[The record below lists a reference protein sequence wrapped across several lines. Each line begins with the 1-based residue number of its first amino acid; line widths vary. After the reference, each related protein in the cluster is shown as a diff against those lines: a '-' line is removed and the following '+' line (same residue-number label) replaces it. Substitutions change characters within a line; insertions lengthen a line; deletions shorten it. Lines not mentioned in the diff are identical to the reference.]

1 METCQKEESRIRI
14 PSAISSSQL
23 FPHFPF
29 KSRQVMHPPQESENF
44 WRSFRAAGMAF
55 SLPSG
60 AGFERMSP
68 SDTAMALATPQI
80 SPVATPAPRA
90 APMLA
95 DMSMSTPVASVNT
108 ISTVCAQLYPE
119 PRSSIAFFMRSSAFM
134 MTIGYI
140 F

>member
-1 METCQKEESRIRI
+1 MKSGNLSKEESRIRI

-80 SPVATPAPRA
+80 SPVATPAPESRA
-90 APMLA
+90 YVGRHVDVDAGGVGKHHKHCLCA
-95 DMSMSTPVASVNT
+95 I
-108 ISTVCAQLYPE
+108 ISGAAKLHLLSLCVRL
-119 PRSSIAFFMRSSAFM
+119 RS
-134 MTIGYI
+134 
-140 F
+140 